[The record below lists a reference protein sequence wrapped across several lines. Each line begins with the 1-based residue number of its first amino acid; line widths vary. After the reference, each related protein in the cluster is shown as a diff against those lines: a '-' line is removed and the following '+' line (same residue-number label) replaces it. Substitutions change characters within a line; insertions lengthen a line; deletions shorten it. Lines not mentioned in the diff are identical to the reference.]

1 MFLSILNRSRMN
13 CVVERRRAE
22 ELIDTPAKIMQLPFG
37 LNLTSEPKKQK
48 VTGER
53 ISIFCD
59 DGEPK

>member
-1 MFLSILNRSRMN
+1 MN